1 MEATHEMVNCLPT
14 HHHGQRMHN
23 PATHRWQPVIQIL
36 MRRMAELMSHR
47 NLFILPL
54 AVSQL
59 PNCCPERGNQALL
72 PPLSM
77 AARGPSFFGMPA
89 RMQSGHLGSSRASP
103 VDRLTCFSRRQKQ
116 DVFATASRDGF
127 TAARKISND
136 PHPLV
141 VHCNT

>member
-1 MEATHEMVNCLPT
+1 MVNCLPT

-47 NLFILPL
+47 NLLISPL

-59 PNCCPERGNQALL
+59 PNCCPERGNQALV

-77 AARGPSFFGMPA
+77 PARGPSFFGMPA
-89 RMQSGHLGSSRASP
+89 RM
-103 VDRLTCFSRRQKQ
+103 
-116 DVFATASRDGF
+116 
-127 TAARKISND
+127 
-136 PHPLV
+136 
-141 VHCNT
+141 